1 MKKMILILAVLLAAA
16 GALKAQ
22 DTIRYPDSCY
32 MYNPY
37 GIDSVHGTG
46 VSQYMSTWG
55 FGETWDYFTENTIR
69 HGAMV
74 PEGWIPVLDPLTDIY
89 YWFYPG
95 KKRTYGRFKEYVAP
109 GQTLIYGIAAT
120 TGSVYYLNSGRR
132 LDSIYTLGE
141 LHNISYITD
150 SNFNLYAYL
159 FRITNGEIYC
169 VDSVKWIR
177 HNNPY
182 RYFEYSQY
190 PPLGFEA
197 FYQQPY
203 VAYSYEFYFDHPV
216 SVIDTFLIGVSFP
229 YVDSLALLYCDWSE
243 VYGTTVY
250 PMWEYYNYILPE
262 TPLDKVNFCSDQ
274 IPVSVNRW
282 GGFFPIL
289 TPQDTTRCYPVRE
302 VSMFTAT
309 DTSITL
315 TWRADNATQWEVEYA
330 EADGMT
336 AYTVTTTTPRVTL
349 TGLRPTTTYLAHVR
363 AWCARDSEYGEWSPF
378 VELQTTAHQP
388 DDTTQGP
395 DTVSVDVVGLFTRL
409 APNPATGLVT
419 VQSSYSLNHV
429 AVYDVQGHLVLE
441 QKASGTAA
449 TFDVGALP
457 KGVYVVSIRTAAG
470 TTTKRLLVTSKNS

>member
-1 MKKMILILAVLLAAA
+1 MKRIILSALLAAVGTA
-16 GALKAQ
+16 GAQ

-32 MYNPY
+32 MYNPFEIY
-37 GIDSVHGTG
+37 EEGVAVIDRQAVFNYIDWFVAS
-46 VSQYMSTWG
+46 SIQPDSDYLASNG
-55 FGETWDYFTENTIR
+55 FELMQSPLSGAYYWIR
-69 HGAMV
+69 HANNH
-74 PEGWIPVLDPLTDIY
+74 PSLSHY
-89 YWFYPG
+89 
-95 KKRTYGRFKEYVAP
+95 KEYVAS
-109 GQTLIYGIAAT
+109 GQTWIYGIAAT
-120 TGSVYYLNSGRR
+120 TGGNINGESVYINRGQY
-132 LDSIYTLGE
+132 LDSIYTLAE
-141 LHNISYITD
+141 LLNVSQITD

-159 FRITNGEIYC
+159 YGVSNGEVYC
-169 VDSVKWIR
+169 IDSVKWIR

-182 RYFEYSQY
+182 RYFEYQWYIPPEYDPLY
-190 PPLGFEA
+190 PP
-197 FYQQPY
+197 
-203 VAYSYEFYFDHPV
+203 VVTYSYEFYFDKPV
-216 SVIDTFLIGVSFP
+216 SVADTFLIGVRYP
-229 YVDSLALLYCDWSE
+229 YLNDIAQIYARWDETGCTSKNIQWDYHNIQEVSASE
-243 VYGTTVY
+243 
-250 PMWEYYNYILPE
+250 I
-262 TPLDKVNFCSDQ
+262 DFCNHHIREPSGL
-274 IPVSVNRW
+274 W
-282 GGFFPIL
+282 GCYFPIL
-289 TPQDTTRCYPVRE
+289 TPRDTTRCYPVRE

-378 VELQTTAHQP
+378 MELQTTAHQP

-441 QKASGTAA
+441 QKAAGTAA
-449 TFDVGALP
+449 TFDVGRLP